1 MQQLKSFFYAY
12 LQLFLFLFLGQSS
25 VWSQVNTYAFKTLTS
40 DQGLVHNHVN
50 CALRDK
56 YNYLWF
62 GTESGLSRFD
72 GAQFTN
78 FRYSANK
85 RTGLSGNS
93 ISAIFEGPEGNVWIR
108 TSNRM
113 NVYDQ
118 YSGIIVQQLDSIL
131 TRIKLPVKDVH
142 TIRQLEGQTFAL
154 LYSDRS
160 LILYDSLKKT
170 YRTVP
175 QLTKNN
181 RIADVIAGQGH
192 TIWVIYENGLLG
204 HIDTKSLRSTKTS
217 LLPIS
222 NKLVNY
228 NLFADQDGAIW
239 IFSKDIPIGVY
250 WLDPKDGSIQH
261 LQKELSN
268 PFVGNIVQDDKGHLW
283 LGTDH
288 GGINVY
294 DKKTKS
300 VQIIGNDK
308 YDLRSLPYNSI
319 TALYRDKSGIIWTG
333 TYKGG
338 ISYYHPNLL
347 LFSLVKNYPGLPKSL
362 PFDDVNK
369 FVQDRKGNLWIG
381 TNGGGLLYY
390 DVRQKTFTQYLHDP
404 QDPNSLSSNVIVSL
418 LLDGEDRLWI
428 GTYRGG
434 MCRFDGKSF
443 KVFHRDSAPGKLN
456 DDSVWEIYE
465 DSQHRFWIGTL
476 STGLYLFDKKTE
488 QFSKTYTRQGQTI
501 NSNYISVLFE
511 DSKKRLWI
519 GTATGL
525 ALLTPD
531 EKITYINTSSS
542 PMKLM
547 NDLIYDIKEDKAG
560 RIWVATQE
568 GLHVID
574 GVKISYLTQQ
584 DGLSDDAI
592 LALLV
597 DDQGDVWASTNK
609 GLSAIVGTGQ
619 AEKFIIRN
627 FTQELGLQGNVF
639 NENAA
644 LKMRDGRL
652 VFGGPKGFN
661 FIDPAK
667 ISRESELILPLLS
680 NLYLFNKRVAVG
692 EEFSGR
698 VIYDQALNNLKELR
712 LPYNLNAISLEFS
725 TFDYLQQHNGL
736 YQYQLAGLSDEW
748 FDFEPG
754 TMRASFTNLDTRSY
768 SLYIRH
774 AIDSSSWSDGV
785 LLLTI
790 DIQPPFW
797 RSTMAFLFYACLILV
812 VLWTYFYLT
821 KLRVRTRNQLYLAQ
835 EQAAQAKE
843 LDALKTRFFTNISH
857 EFRTPISLI
866 LTPAQHLLDEEQHPE
881 KKADL
886 NLIKKNADRLLKLVN
901 QLLDFRKLEKSELE
915 LNEEYGDL
923 MGFIREQLD
932 AFAVM
937 AQSNQISLQV
947 NIATDTYL
955 SWFDKNKLE
964 SIIFNLMSNAVKF
977 SPVSGIVAFHAEIT
991 EQETEKILCI
1001 DVQNQGIAIPENLQA
1016 RVFERYIQL
1025 DVPNGKL
1032 NQGTGIGLSIVKDY
1046 VEFLSGT
1053 IRLISNAHWT
1063 TFNVQLP
1070 INKAV
1075 ASADP
1080 VESSKQDKPAILLV
1094 EDDIDFLHYL
1104 ERTLSSVYLIHAAQ
1118 SINDAKLI
1126 LSKQQVDLVIT
1137 DLSLPGESGLD
1148 FCRFIKAQAKLVHI
1162 PVLIVTAVVNQKIE
1176 LEALQAGATDY
1187 INKPFNIS
1195 LLRSKLAQIL
1205 HQQQTLVKRYK
1216 KQINVNLAQPD
1227 IVSADEQF
1235 IRVLVK
1241 EIEQDLSDSSLS
1253 VELLAKRMN
1262 LTRVGLYKKVLAIT
1276 GYSPMEYIRHIRLK
1290 RAMHLVQNSKLSMA
1304 EIAYEVGFG
1313 NPKQFSKYF
1322 KSAFG
1327 NLPSFYRKSL

>member
-1 MQQLKSFFYAY
+1 MQHLKFFLSACRY
-12 LQLFLFLFLGQSS
+12 LFLLLVLGQSS
-25 VWSQVNTYAFKTLTS
+25 AFAQVNTYAFKTLTS

-72 GAQFTN
+72 GVQFTN
-78 FRYSANK
+78 FRYSASK
-85 RTGLSGNS
+85 GTGLSSNV

-108 TSNRM
+108 TANQM

-118 YSGIIVQQLDSIL
+118 RSGTIVQQLDSIL
-131 TRIKLPVKDVH
+131 ANLKLPIKDVY
-142 TIRQLEGQTFAL
+142 TIRQIDAQTFAI

-160 LILYDSLKKT
+160 LGLYDKLKKT
-170 YRTVP
+170 YRPVP
-175 QLTKNN
+175 RLTASS
-181 RIADVIAGQGH
+181 RITDVIPDQGQ
-192 TIWVIYENGLLG
+192 TIWVIYDNGLLG
-204 HIDTKSLRSTKTS
+204 LIDTKSLQSIRTTRLPST
-217 LLPIS
+217 
-222 NKLVNY
+222 NKPVNF
-228 NLFADQDGAIW
+228 NLFADKDGDLW
-239 IFSKDIPIGVY
+239 VFSKDIPIGVY
-250 WLDPKDGSIQH
+250 WLDANKWSVNH

-268 PFVGNIVQDDKGHLW
+268 PFVGNIVQDDKGSIW

-288 GGINVY
+288 GGINVFN
-294 DKKTKS
+294 KNNHS
-300 VQIIGNDK
+300 VEIIGNDR

-319 TALYRDKSGIIWTG
+319 TSLYKDKSGIIWAG

-347 LFSLVKNYPGLPKSL
+347 LFSLIKNYPGLPKSL

-390 DVRQKTFTQYLHDP
+390 DRVKKTFKQYLHDAHN
-404 QDPNSLSSNVIVSL
+404 PNSLSSNVIVSL
-418 LLDGEDRLWI
+418 FLDTDDILWI

-434 MCRFDGKSF
+434 MCRFDGKNF
-443 KVFHRDSAPGKLN
+443 KVFHRDPRPGKLN
-456 DDSVWEIYE
+456 DDSVWEIFE
-465 DSQHRFWIGTL
+465 DSSHRFWVGTL
-476 STGLYLFDKKTE
+476 SSGLYLFDKKTE
-488 QFSKTYTRQGQTI
+488 RFSKAYNQQGLTV
-501 NSNYISVLFE
+501 NHNYISVLFE

-525 ALLTPD
+525 AVLEPD
-531 EKITYINTSSS
+531 DKITYISSTSS
-542 PMKLM
+542 PKKLR
-547 NDLIYDIKEDKAG
+547 NDLIYDIKEDKQG
-560 RIWVATQE
+560 RIWVATQD
-568 GLHVID
+568 GLHIIE
-574 GVKISYLTQQ
+574 GGKITYLTTK

-597 DDQGDVWASTNK
+597 DNQGNIWGSSVK
-609 GLSAIVGTGQ
+609 GLSEIVATRQ
-619 AEKFIIRN
+619 PHKFIIRN
-627 FTQELGLQGNVF
+627 FTQELGLQSNVF

-644 LKMRDGRL
+644 LKMGDGRL
-652 VFGGPKGFN
+652 IFGGPKGFN
-661 FIDPAK
+661 FIDPA
-667 ISRESELILPLLS
+667 RVRGEGELILPVLS
-680 NLYLFNKRVAVG
+680 NLYLFNKRIAVG

-698 VIYDQALNNLKELR
+698 VIYNQSLNNLKELS
-712 LPYNLNAISLEFS
+712 LPHNLNALSLELS
-725 TFDYLQQHNGL
+725 TFDYLQQHSGL

-754 TMRASFTNLDTRSY
+754 TMRANFTNLGSRTY
-768 SLYIRH
+768 HLYIRR
-774 AIDSSSWSDGV
+774 AIDSNSWSEGV

-797 RSTMAFLFYACLILV
+797 RSNWAFVFYAGLALAA
-812 VLWTYFYLT
+812 LWAFSYLT
-821 KLRVRTRNQLYLAQ
+821 KLRAKTRNQLYLAN
-835 EQAAQAKE
+835 EQALQAKE

-866 LTPAQHLLDEEQHPE
+866 LTPTQHLLEEEQHE
-881 KKADL
+881 GKKADL

-915 LNEEYGDL
+915 RSEEYGDL

-932 AFAVM
+932 AFVGL
-937 AQSNQISLQV
+937 AQSNRVLLQMH
-947 NIATDTYL
+947 IEPDSCTT
-955 SWFDKNKLE
+955 WFDKNKLE
-964 SIIFNLMSNAVKF
+964 SIIFNLVSNAIKF
-977 SPVSGIVAFHAEIT
+977 SPLDGIVAFKAKIEATVTAKLLTIEIRNT
-991 EQETEKILCI
+991 GTP
-1001 DVQNQGIAIPENLQA
+1001 IPEPLQS
-1016 RVFERYIQL
+1016 RVFERYFQL
-1025 DVPNGKL
+1025 EVANGKL

-1046 VEFLSGT
+1046 VEFLGGNIT
-1053 IRLISNAHWT
+1053 LASNPQWT
-1063 TFNVQLP
+1063 TFSVQLP
-1070 INKAV
+1070 VQTVNV
-1075 ASADP
+1075 ATEAHDNANQGRP
-1080 VESSKQDKPAILLV
+1080 CILVL
-1094 EDDIDFLHYL
+1094 EDDADFMQYL
-1104 ERTLSSVYLIHAAQ
+1104 ERTLGLEYTIVAAHTV
-1118 SINDAKLI
+1118 SEAKSL
-1126 LSKQQVDLVIT
+1126 LARQQIDLVLT

-1148 FCRFIKAQAKLVHI
+1148 LCRYLKDQAKYAHI
-1162 PVLIVTAVVNQKIE
+1162 PVLIVTAVVNQKTE

-1187 INKPFNIS
+1187 INKPFNIN

-1205 HQQQTLVKRYK
+1205 SQQQKMVKRYK
-1216 KQINVNLAQPD
+1216 KQINVNLAQPE
-1227 IVSADEQF
+1227 IASADEQF
-1235 IRVLVK
+1235 IRTLVK

-1262 LTRVGLYKKVLAIT
+1262 ITRVGLYKKVLAIT

-1327 NLPSFYRKSL
+1327 NLPSFYRKQL

>member
-1 MQQLKSFFYAY
+1 MQQLKSFLYAY
-12 LQLFLFLFLGQSS
+12 LSLFLLLFIGHLSA
-25 VWSQVNTYAFKTLTS
+25 WSQANTYAFKTLTS

-56 YNYLWF
+56 NNYLWF

-72 GAQFTN
+72 GVQFTN
-78 FRYSANK
+78 FRYSASK
-85 RTGLSGNS
+85 HTGLSGNV

-108 TSNRM
+108 TSNGM

-118 YSGIIVQQLDSIL
+118 RSGIIHQHLDSIL
-131 TRIKLPVKDVH
+131 TSLKLPVKDVH
-142 TIRQLEGQTFAL
+142 TIRPLDGQTFAL

-160 LILYDSLKKT
+160 LVLYDALTKT
-170 YRTVP
+170 HRTVP

-181 RIADVIAGQGH
+181 RIADVIAGKGQ

-204 HIDTKSLRSTKTS
+204 YVDTKSLQSIKTC
-217 LLPIS
+217 LLPLS

-228 NLFADQDGAIW
+228 NLFADQEGVIW

-250 WLDPKDGSIQH
+250 WFDPKDGVVRHI
-261 LQKELSN
+261 QKELSN
-268 PFVGNIVQDDKGHLW
+268 PFVGNIVQDDKGNLW

-294 DKKTKS
+294 NKKTS
-300 VQIIGNDK
+300 SIEIIGNDK

-319 TALYRDKSGIIWTG
+319 TCLYRDKSGIIWTG

-347 LFSLVKNYPGLPKSL
+347 LFSLIKNYPGLPRSL

-390 DVRQKTFTQYLHDP
+390 DIGHKTFKQYLHDP

-418 LLDGEDRLWI
+418 LLDTEDRLWI

-434 MCRFDGKSF
+434 MCRFDGKTF
-443 KVFHRDSAPGKLN
+443 KVFHRDPAPGKLN

-476 STGLYLFDKKTE
+476 SAGLYLFDRKTE
-488 QFSKTYTRQGQTI
+488 QFSKTYSRQGQTI

-525 ALLTPD
+525 ALLAPD
-531 EKITYINTSSS
+531 GKISYINTSSS

-547 NDLIYDIKEDKAG
+547 NDLIYDIKEDKTG

-574 GVKISYLTQQ
+574 GTKISCLTQQ

-597 DDQGDVWASTNK
+597 DNQGGIWASTNK
-609 GLSAIVGTGQ
+609 GLSAIVGKGQ

-627 FTQELGLQGNVF
+627 FTQESGLQGNVF

-661 FIDPAK
+661 FIDPTK
-667 ISRESELILPLLS
+667 ISSESELVLPLLS

-698 VIYDQALNNLKELR
+698 VIYDQALNNLKELS

-754 TMRASFTNLDTRSY
+754 TMRANFTNLDTRSY

-774 AIDSSSWSDGV
+774 AIDSNSWSEGV

-797 RSTMAFLFYACLILV
+797 RSTWAFLFYACLTLV

-821 KLRVRTRNQLYLAQ
+821 KLRVKTRNQLFLAQ
-835 EQAAQAKE
+835 EQATQAKE

-866 LTPAQHLLDEEQHPE
+866 LTPTQQLLDEEQHPE

-932 AFAVM
+932 AFAGM

-947 NIATDTYL
+947 NIAQDTYP

-964 SIIFNLMSNAVKF
+964 SIIFNLMSNAIKF
-977 SPVSGIVAFHAEIT
+977 SPVSGIVAFNAEVT
-991 EQETEKILCI
+991 EQEAGKVLLIE
-1001 DVQNQGIAIPENLQA
+1001 VQNQGTAIPENLQS
-1016 RVFERYIQL
+1016 RVFERYMQL
-1025 DVPNGKL
+1025 AVPNGKL

-1046 VEFLSGT
+1046 VEFLGGN
-1053 IRLISNAHWT
+1053 IRLSSNAQWT
-1063 TFNVQLP
+1063 TFYVQLP
-1070 INKAV
+1070 LNKV
-1075 ASADP
+1075 ATSNDP
-1080 VESSKQDKPAILLV
+1080 VESNKQDKPAILLV

-1104 ERTLSSVYLIHAAQ
+1104 ERTLRSTYIIHSAKGV
-1118 SINDAKLI
+1118 NEAKLI

-1148 FCRFIKAQAKLVHI
+1148 FCRYIKAQAKLVHI

-1187 INKPFNIS
+1187 INKPFNIN

-1205 HQQQTLVKRYK
+1205 NQQQTMVKRYK
-1216 KQINVNLAQPD
+1216 KQINVNLEQPD
-1227 IVSADEQF
+1227 IASADEQF
-1235 IRVLVK
+1235 IRALVK
-1241 EIEQDLSDSSLS
+1241 EIEQDLSDPSLS

-1262 LTRVGLYKKVLAIT
+1262 ITRVGLYKKVLAIT

-1327 NLPSFYRKSL
+1327 NLPSFYRKNL

>member
-1 MQQLKSFFYAY
+1 MQQLKSFLYAY
-12 LQLFLFLFLGQSS
+12 LHLFFLLLLGQSS
-25 VWSQVNTYAFKTLTS
+25 AWGQVNNYAFKTLTS

-72 GAQFTN
+72 GVQFTN
-78 FRYSANK
+78 FRYSASK
-85 RTGLSGNS
+85 GTGLSGNV
-93 ISAIFEGPEGNVWIR
+93 ISGLFEGPEGNVWIR
-108 TSNRM
+108 TANRM

-118 YSGIIVQQLDSIL
+118 RAGIIVQQIDSL
-131 TRIKLPVKDVH
+131 LAALKLPVMDVYA
-142 TIRQLEGQTFAL
+142 IRPLDEHSFAL

-160 LILYDSLKKT
+160 LILYDYLKKT
-170 YRTVP
+170 YRKVP
-175 QLTKNN
+175 QLTKDSK
-181 RIADVIAGQGH
+181 ITDVISGSGQ
-192 TIWVIYENGLLG
+192 TIWVIYENGLIAN
-204 HIDTKSLRSTKTS
+204 IDTKSLQSIKTS
-217 LLPIS
+217 RLPIP
-222 NKLVNY
+222 NKLINY
-228 NLFADQDGAIW
+228 NLFTDRDGAIW

-250 WLDPKDGSIQH
+250 WLDPKDGQIHH

-268 PFVGNIVQDDKGHLW
+268 PFVGNIVQDDRGQLW

-288 GGINVY
+288 GGINIY
-294 DKKTKS
+294 NKKTTS
-300 VQIIGNDK
+300 IEIVGNDK

-319 TALYRDKSGIIWTG
+319 TSLYRDKSGIIWAG

-347 LFSLVKNYPGLPKSL
+347 LFSLIKSYPGLPKSL

-369 FVQDRKGNLWIG
+369 FVEDRKGNLWIG

-390 DVRQKTFTQYLHDP
+390 DIRQKTFTQYLHDP
-404 QDPNSLSSNVIVSL
+404 GNPKSLSSNVIVSL
-418 LLDGEDRLWI
+418 FLDADNTLWI

-434 MCRFDGKSF
+434 MCRFNGKDF
-443 KVFHRDSAPGKLN
+443 QVFHRDSAPGELN

-465 DSQHRFWIGTL
+465 DSQHRFWVGTL
-476 STGLYLFDKKTE
+476 STGLYLFDKKTSR
-488 QFSKTYTRQGQTI
+488 FSKTYTRQGEPI

-525 ALLTPD
+525 ALLGPD
-531 EKITYINTSSS
+531 DKISYISTGSSRL
-542 PMKLM
+542 KLM
-547 NDLIYDIKEDKAG
+547 NDLIYDIKEDKNG

-574 GVKISYLTQQ
+574 DKKISYLTQA

-597 DDQGDVWASTNK
+597 DNQGNIWASTNK
-609 GLSAIVGTGQ
+609 GLSEIVGKGQ
-619 AEKFIIRN
+619 AQKFIIRN

-652 VFGGPKGFN
+652 IFGGPKGFN
-661 FIDPAK
+661 FIDPTK
-667 ISRESELILPLLS
+667 ISDKSELILPVLS

-692 EEFSGR
+692 EEFAGR
-698 VIYDQALNNLKELR
+698 VIYDQALNNLNELS
-712 LPYNLNAISLEFS
+712 LPYNLNAISLELS

-774 AIDSSSWSDGV
+774 AIDSNSWSDGV

-797 RSTMAFLFYACLILV
+797 RSTWAFLFYACLLLA
-812 VLWTYFYLT
+812 VLWAYFYLT
-821 KLRVRTRNQLYLAQ
+821 KLRVKTRNQLYLAQ
-835 EQAAQAKE
+835 EQATQAKE

-866 LTPAQHLLDEEQHPE
+866 LTPAQQLLDEEQHPE

-932 AFAVM
+932 AFAGM

-947 NIATDTYL
+947 NIAQDIYP

-964 SIIFNLMSNAVKF
+964 SIIFNLMSNAIKF
-977 SPVSGIVAFHAEIT
+977 SPVSGIVVFNAEVT
-991 EQETEKILCI
+991 EQEVGKVLLIE
-1001 DVQNQGIAIPENLQA
+1001 VQNQGAAIPENLQS
-1016 RVFERYIQL
+1016 RVFERYMQL
-1025 DVPNGKL
+1025 AVPNGKL

-1046 VEFLSGT
+1046 VEFLGGN
-1053 IRLISNAHWT
+1053 IRLSSNVQWT
-1063 TFNVQLP
+1063 TFYVQLP
-1070 INKAV
+1070 LNKV
-1075 ASADP
+1075 ATSTDP
-1080 VESSKQDKPAILLV
+1080 VESNKQDKPAILLV

-1104 ERTLSSVYLIHAAQ
+1104 ERTLRSIYVIHSAKGV
-1118 SINDAKLI
+1118 NEAKLI

-1148 FCRFIKAQAKLVHI
+1148 FCRYIKVQAKLVHI

-1205 HQQQTLVKRYK
+1205 NQQQSLVKRYK
-1216 KQINVNLAQPD
+1216 KQIDVQLTQPD
-1227 IVSADEQF
+1227 IESADEQF
-1235 IRVLVK
+1235 IRTLVK
-1241 EIEQDLSDSSLS
+1241 EIEKDLSDSSLS
-1253 VELLAKRMN
+1253 VELLAKGMN
-1262 LTRVGLYKKVLAIT
+1262 ITRVGLYKKVLAIT

-1304 EIAYEVGFG
+1304 EIAYTVGFG

-1327 NLPSFYRKSL
+1327 NLPSFYRKQL

>member
-1 MQQLKSFFYAY
+1 MQQLKSFLYAY
-12 LQLFLFLFLGQSS
+12 IHLIFLLLLGQSS
-25 VWSQVNTYAFKTLTS
+25 AWSQVNSYAFKTLTS

-72 GAQFTN
+72 GVQFTN
-78 FRYSANK
+78 FRYAASK
-85 RTGLSGNS
+85 RTGLSGNV
-93 ISAIFEGPEGNVWIR
+93 ISGLFEGPEGNVWIR
-108 TSNRM
+108 TANRM

-118 YSGIIVQQLDSIL
+118 HSGIIIQQIDSIL
-131 TRIKLPVKDVH
+131 TALKLPVMDVYS
-142 TIRQLEGQTFAL
+142 IRPMDEHCFAL

-160 LILYDSLKKT
+160 LILFDYLKKT
-170 YRTVP
+170 YRKVP
-175 QLTKNN
+175 QLTKDS
-181 RIADVIAGQGH
+181 RITDVIPGRGQ

-204 HIDTKSLRSTKTS
+204 NIDTKSLQSIKTS
-217 LLPIS
+217 RLPMP
-222 NKLVNY
+222 NKLINY
-228 NLFADQDGAIW
+228 NLFTDRDGAIW

-250 WLDPKDGSIQH
+250 WLDPKDGQIHH

-268 PFVGNIVQDDKGHLW
+268 PFVGNIVQDDQGQLW

-288 GGINVY
+288 GGINIY
-294 DKKTKS
+294 DKKNNS
-300 VQIIGNDK
+300 IQRIGNDR

-319 TALYRDKSGIIWTG
+319 TSLYRDKSGIIWVG

-347 LFSLVKNYPGLPKSL
+347 LFSLIKNYPGLPKSL

-369 FVQDRKGNLWIG
+369 FVEDRKGNLWIG

-390 DVRQKTFTQYLHDP
+390 DTKQKTFTQYLHDP
-404 QDPNSLSSNVIVSL
+404 ANPNSLSSNVIVSL
-418 LLDGEDRLWI
+418 FLDADDVLWI

-434 MCRFDGKSF
+434 MCRFNGKDF
-443 KVFHRDSAPGKLN
+443 QVFHRDPAPGGLN

-465 DSQHRFWIGTL
+465 DSQHRFWVGTL
-476 STGLYLFDKKTE
+476 SSGLYLFDKKT
-488 QFSKTYTRQGQTI
+488 QRFAKKHTRRGETV

-525 ALLTPD
+525 ALLAPD
-531 EKITYINTSSS
+531 DKISYISTVSS
-542 PMKLM
+542 PLKLR
-547 NDLIYDIKEDKAG
+547 NDLIYDIKEDKKG

-574 GVKISYLTQQ
+574 EKKISYLTQA
-584 DGLSDDAI
+584 DGLSEDAI

-597 DDQGDVWASTNK
+597 DNQGDIWASTNK
-609 GLSAIVGTGQ
+609 GLSEVVGTGRAQ
-619 AEKFIIRN
+619 KFIIRN

-644 LKMRDGRL
+644 LKLQDGRL

-661 FIDPAK
+661 FIDPSK
-667 ISRESELILPLLS
+667 IRDKSELILPVLS

-692 EEFSGR
+692 EEFAGR
-698 VIYDQALNNLKELR
+698 VIYGQSLNNLKKLT
-712 LPYNLNAISLEFS
+712 LPYTLNAISLELS

-736 YQYQLAGLSDEW
+736 YQYQLSGLSDKW

-754 TMRASFTNLDTRSY
+754 TMRANFTNLDSRTYR
-768 SLYIRH
+768 LYIRH
-774 AIDSSSWSDGV
+774 AIASNSWSEGV

-790 DIQPPFW
+790 DVQPPLW
-797 RSTMAFLFYACLILV
+797 RSTWAFLLYGGLILV
-812 VLWTYFYLT
+812 VLWTYIYLT
-821 KLRVRTRNQLYLAQ
+821 KLRAKTRNQLYLAQ
-835 EQAAQAKE
+835 EQASQAKE

-866 LTPAQHLLDEEQHPE
+866 LTPTQQLLDGEQHPD

-915 LNEEYGDL
+915 LSEEYGDL
-923 MGFIREQLD
+923 MGFMREQLD
-932 AFAVM
+932 AFIGL
-937 AQSNQISLQV
+937 AQSNQVILQV
-947 NIATDTYL
+947 SLAPQVY
-955 SWFDKNKLE
+955 SVWFDKNKLE
-964 SIIFNLMSNAVKF
+964 SIIFNLMSNAIKF
-977 SPVSGIVAFHAEIT
+977 SPLSGIVTFKAKIGEEGMA
-991 EQETEKILCI
+991 KILSI
-1001 DVQNQGIAIPENLQA
+1001 EVQNLGTTIPEALQS
-1016 RVFERYIQL
+1016 RVFERYVQL

-1046 VEFLSGT
+1046 VEFLGGN
-1053 IRLISNAHWT
+1053 IRLNSNAGRT
-1063 TFNVQLP
+1063 TFYVELP
-1070 INKAV
+1070 IHSVETSSDSN
-1075 ASADP
+1075 
-1080 VESSKQDKPAILLV
+1080 ESSTRDKPCILLV
-1094 EDDIDFLHYL
+1094 EDDADFLHYL
-1104 ERTLSSVYLIHAAQ
+1104 ERMLRSAYLITSVQ
-1118 SINDAKLI
+1118 SINEAKLI
-1126 LSKQQVDLVIT
+1126 LNKQQVDLVIT
-1137 DLSLPGESGLD
+1137 DFSLPGDSGLD
-1148 FCRFIKAQAKLVHI
+1148 LCRYIKAHTKLVHI
-1162 PVLIVTAVVNQKIE
+1162 PVLIITAIVNQKTE

-1187 INKPFNIS
+1187 INKPFNVS

-1205 HQQQTLVKRYK
+1205 SQQQTLVKRYK
-1216 KQINVNLAQPD
+1216 KQINLQLTQPD
-1227 IVSADEQF
+1227 IESADEQF
-1235 IRVLVK
+1235 IRTLVK
-1241 EIEQDLSDSSLS
+1241 EIEQDISDSSLS

-1262 LTRVGLYKKVLAIT
+1262 ITRVGLYKKVLAIT

-1304 EIAYEVGFG
+1304 EIAYAVGFG

-1327 NLPSFYRKSL
+1327 NLPSFYRKQL

>member
-1 MQQLKSFFYAY
+1 MQQLKFFLYAF
-12 LQLFLFLFLGQSS
+12 LHFFLLFCLGQFPA
-25 VWSQVNTYAFKTLTS
+25 WSQVNTYAFKTLTS
-40 DQGLVHNHVN
+40 DHGLIHNHVN

-72 GAQFTN
+72 GVQFTN
-78 FRYSANK
+78 FRYSASK
-85 RTGLSGNS
+85 RSGLSGNV

-118 YSGIIVQQLDSIL
+118 RSGIIVQQLDSIL
-131 TRIKLPVKDVH
+131 NNFKLPVKDVH
-142 TIRQLEGQTFAL
+142 TIRQLQGETFAL

-160 LILYDSLKKT
+160 LVLYDGLKKT

-175 QLTKNN
+175 QLTTSH
-181 RIADVIAGQGH
+181 RIADVIGGQGQ
-192 TIWVIYENGLLG
+192 TIWIIYENGLLG
-204 HIDTKSLRSTKTS
+204 QIDTKTLQQTKTIR
-217 LLPIS
+217 LPIS

-228 NLFADQDGAIW
+228 NLFADREGLLW

-250 WLDPKDGSIQH
+250 WIDPKDGSIQH
-261 LQKELSN
+261 LQNELSN

-283 LGTDH
+283 FGTDH

-300 VQIIGNDK
+300 LQIIGNDK

-319 TALYRDKSGIIWTG
+319 TALYRDKSGIIWAG

-347 LFSLVKNYPGLPKSL
+347 LFSLIKNYPGLPKSL

-369 FVQDRKGNLWIG
+369 FVEDRKGNLWIG

-390 DVRQKTFTQYLHDP
+390 DSSQKTFTQYLHDP
-404 QDPNSLSSNVIVSL
+404 HDPTSLSSNVIVSL
-418 LLDGEDRLWI
+418 LLDSEDRLWI

-434 MCRFDGKSF
+434 MCRFDGKKF

-476 STGLYLFDKKTE
+476 SSGLYLLDKKTE
-488 QFSKTYTRQGQTI
+488 QFSKSYTRQGQTI
-501 NSNYISVLFE
+501 NSNYISVIFE

-525 ALLTPD
+525 ALLAPD
-531 EKITYINTSSS
+531 DKISYINTSSS
-542 PMKLM
+542 RMKLM
-547 NDLIYDIKEDKAG
+547 NDLIYDIKEDKTG

-568 GLHVID
+568 GLHVIE
-574 GVKISYLTQQ
+574 GTKIRYLTQQ

-597 DDQGDVWASTNK
+597 DNQGEIWASTNK
-609 GLSAIVGTGQ
+609 GLSAIVGKGQ
-619 AEKFIIRN
+619 TEKFIIRN

-644 LKMRDGRL
+644 LKMRDGKL
-652 VFGGPKGFN
+652 VFGGPNGFN
-661 FIDPAK
+661 FIDPTK
-667 ISRESELILPLLS
+667 ISHESELILPLLS

-698 VIYDQALNNLKELR
+698 VIYDQALNNLKELS

-754 TMRASFTNLDTRSY
+754 TMRANFTNLDTRSY
-768 SLYIRH
+768 NLYIRH
-774 AIDSSSWSDGV
+774 AIDSNSWSEGV

-797 RSTMAFLFYACLILV
+797 RSTWAFLFYACLILA
-812 VLWTYFYLT
+812 VLWAYFYFT
-821 KLRVRTRNQLYLAQ
+821 KLRVKTRNQLYLAQ
-835 EQAAQAKE
+835 QQATQAKE

-866 LTPAQHLLDEEQHPE
+866 LMPTQQLLDEEQHPE
-881 KKADL
+881 RKADL
-886 NLIKKNADRLLKLVN
+886 NLIKKNADRLLRLVN

-915 LNEEYGDL
+915 LHEEYGDV
-923 MGFIREQLD
+923 MAFVREQLD
-932 AFAVM
+932 AFAGM
-937 AQSNQISLQV
+937 AQSNQIALQV
-947 NIATDTYL
+947 NIAADVYQ

-964 SIIFNLMSNAVKF
+964 SIIFNLMSNAIKF
-977 SPVSGIVAFHAEIT
+977 SPMASIVAFNAEVT
-991 EQETEKILCI
+991 EQETGKLLRIEVK
-1001 DVQNQGIAIPENLQA
+1001 NQGTAIPESLQS
-1016 RVFERYIQL
+1016 RVFERYMQL

-1046 VEFLSGT
+1046 VEFLGGT
-1053 IRLISNAHWT
+1053 IKLSSNADWT
-1063 TFNVQLP
+1063 TFYVQLP
-1070 INKAV
+1070 LTNDA
-1075 ASADP
+1075 ANSDP
-1080 VESSKQDKPAILLV
+1080 VESSKEDRSAILLV

-1104 ERTLSSVYLIHAAQ
+1104 ARYLSSSYVIHTAQ
-1118 SINDAKLI
+1118 SINDAKII
-1126 LSKQQVDLVIT
+1126 LSKQEIDLVIT

-1148 FCRFIKAQAKLVHI
+1148 FCRYIKGQTKLVHI

-1176 LEALQAGATDY
+1176 LDALQAGATDY

-1205 HQQQTLVKRYK
+1205 NQQQTLVKRYK

-1227 IVSADEQF
+1227 IASADEQF
-1235 IRVLVK
+1235 IRALVK
-1241 EIEQDLSDSSLS
+1241 EIERDLNDSSLS

-1262 LTRVGLYKKVLAIT
+1262 ITRVGLYKKVLAIT

-1327 NLPSFYRKSL
+1327 NLPSFYRKNL